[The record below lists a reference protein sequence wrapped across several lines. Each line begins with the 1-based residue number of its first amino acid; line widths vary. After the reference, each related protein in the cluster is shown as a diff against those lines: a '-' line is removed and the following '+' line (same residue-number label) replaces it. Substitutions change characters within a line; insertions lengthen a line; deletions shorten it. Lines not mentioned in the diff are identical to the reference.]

1 MPGTYR
7 CLAKKSVKS
16 LPGTNA
22 IPRKKKKRKKE
33 EAIDHLLDSISG
45 VFDFRTVFVAFQ
57 VQIQFIWI
65 HSINYK
71 PYVPDVYSLQV

>member
-1 MPGTYR
+1 MLSKEKCQKP
-7 CLAKKSVKS
+7 
-16 LPGTNA
+16 
-22 IPRKKKKRKKE
+22 PRYKCNSSQKKKRKKE

-65 HSINYK
+65 HSIHYK